1 MKSLVSTLAM
11 LLFLTGCATGRNVQ
25 ILEVCPRVPVLEL
38 EIEPDALEQSFQDRI
53 ASFFSGR
60 LPEQISYALPL
71 SHVSQ
76 TGLRLNGN

>member
-38 EIEPDALEQSFQDRI
+38 EVGPDALERDWQGQMQLFLQGTLPMQPGLGQRLPHVLPTQERS
-53 ASFFSGR
+53 SGR
-60 LPEQISYALPL
+60 
-71 SHVSQ
+71 
-76 TGLRLNGN
+76 